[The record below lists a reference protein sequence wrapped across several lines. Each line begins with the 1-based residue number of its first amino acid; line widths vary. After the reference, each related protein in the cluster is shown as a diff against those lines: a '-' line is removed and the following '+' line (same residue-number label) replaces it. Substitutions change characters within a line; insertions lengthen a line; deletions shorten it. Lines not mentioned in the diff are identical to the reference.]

1 MGRVNIL
8 LVEDEPKIARA
19 VADSL
24 ASDGYRVRMASDCET
39 ARELLRDWEPGLLL
53 LDVMLPDGSG
63 LDLLR
68 QVRSVGRQYP
78 VLILTA
84 NDAVEDRVRG
94 LDLGADDYLVK
105 PFAISELLAR
115 VRALGRRVTASL
127 ATQVRIADLTVDL
140 KRRTAVRGG
149 VELDLTPREFEVLE
163 LLAEN
168 LRAPVTREMISRVV
182 WKDVPRAT
190 PLDNVID
197 VHIGRLRRKLDGPF
211 ERKLLKTVR
220 GIGFVLTDTE

>member
-24 ASDGYRVRMASDCET
+24 ALDGYRVRMASDCET